1 VTADTIVACATPTG
15 GALAIVRLSGP
26 KVRSISVSLLGEP
39 PLTPKRA
46 TRRAAAFGGRGHLD
60 DVVAVLS
67 LGPLSFTGEDELELT
82 CHGAAPV
89 VRALLDA
96 CVELG
101 CRLAEPGEF
110 TRRAFLNGKLD
121 LAQAEAVA
129 DLGRARTDA
138 ARRAALSRLSGGL
151 SRRVEA
157 ARDPLFSLLAEVE
170 ARLDHPDEELPPV
183 PPATVLSVLEDA
195 RDAVESLL
203 AGEKRGRLLRDGAR
217 VGLFG
222 RPNAGKSS
230 LMNALLRRDRAI
242 VSPTPGT
249 TRDVLEE
256 SVVLGGMP
264 AVLIDTAG
272 LRDGGDEVET
282 EGIRRAETELSDC
295 DVAVLVHDS
304 TLPGSEADILLDQ
317 AMSVRKG
324 RPTLRVW
331 NKTDLQVPPSAGGV
345 HISAKTGAGLDA
357 LEAAVSS
364 AAGLFDHE
372 EAPACGARQVEA
384 LNAAL
389 AELDAAAPVAAR
401 PELLA
406 ARLRAAVARLGEL
419 LGEGAGEDV
428 LDAVFSRFC
437 LGK

>member
-1 VTADTIVACATPTG
+1 VTADTIVACATPAG
-15 GALAIVRLSGP
+15 GALAIVRMSGP
-26 KVRSISVSLLGEP
+26 KVRTIAVSLLGGE

-46 TRRAAAFGGRGHLD
+46 TRRPARHQGAHLD

-67 LGPLSFTGEDELELT
+67 LGPLSFTGEDELEVT

-96 CVELG
+96 CAGLG

-157 ARDPLFSLLAEVE
+157 VRAPLFDLLAEVE

-183 PPATVLSVLEDA
+183 PEAAVLSALEDA
-195 RDAVESLL
+195 RAGARSLL

-230 LMNALLRRDRAI
+230 LLNALLRRDRAI

-272 LRDGGDEVET
+272 LRDGGDEVES
-282 EGIRRAETELSDC
+282 EGVRRAEDVLSSC
-295 DVAVLVHDS
+295 DIAVLVHDS
-304 TLPGSEADILLDQ
+304 TVPASEAAALLDR
-317 AMSVRKG
+317 AMSVRRD

-331 NKTDLQVPPSAGGV
+331 NKTDLAAAPQGAVAV
-345 HISAKTGAGLDA
+345 SAKTGAGLET

-364 AAGLFDHE
+364 AAGLFDDE
-372 EAPACGARQVEA
+372 EAPACGARQVAA
-384 LNAAL
+384 LEAAL

-406 ARLRAAVARLGEL
+406 AQLRAAIARLGDV